1 MFIDT
6 FFSHSIIFRLASNLK
21 LRLIL
26 SNVLILILIPI
37 HCQKKPGR
45 SSEGFFWQCFP
56 FSQHSAQSVKIPPL
70 KNPPSP
76 MHRSTKNSPFPA
88 PSTHHPPKT
97 KKIHPFQP
105 PPHTTRQKQRK
116 FTPFPKSKPKP
127 QKRRKRFIRKRSRS
141 AEQIGIIFISNCSSR
156 QVWLSPPTTDK
167 IKVKNPTKPANCPKN
182 RS

>member
-1 MFIDT
+1 MAAGPSWSFFFLNSLIFFFVFLTTGQAIMFT
-6 FFSHSIIFRLASNLK
+6 LK
-21 LRLIL
+21 VNKLI
-26 SNVLILILIPI
+26 N
-37 HCQKKPGR
+37 KAKA
-45 SSEGFFWQCFP
+45 EGFFWQCFT
-56 FSQHSAQSVKIPPL
+56 FSQHSAQSKSHLWKI
-70 KNPPSP
+70 
-76 MHRSTKNSPFPA
+76 HPA
-88 PSTHHPPKT
+88 RCTDPQ
-97 KKIHPFQP
+97 KIHPFQP

-141 AEQIGIIFISNCSSR
+141 AEQIGIIFISNCSSQ

>member
-1 MFIDT
+1 MFFNRMFIDT

-56 FSQHSAQSVKIPPL
+56 FSQHSAQSFKIPPL
-70 KNPPSP
+70 KNSPSP

-88 PSTHHPPKT
+88 PSPHHPPKT
-97 KKIHPFQP
+97 KKI
-105 PPHTTRQKQRK
+105 
-116 FTPFPKSKPKP
+116 TPFPKSKPKP
-127 QKRRKRFIRKRSRS
+127 QKRWKRFIRKRSRS
-141 AEQIGIIFISNCSSR
+141 AEQIGIIFISNCSSQ